1 VGANKA
7 GKPHADACVPPGLS
21 ERPDLSSPVKED
33 IRALRALHFVLVKL
47 HFKDPAQLTS
57 ERNDSRLVIFGCS
70 WIE

>member
-21 ERPDLSSPVKED
+21 EGPDLSSPVKED

-47 HFKDPAQLTS
+47 HFKNGTQFQSNSYPT
-57 ERNDSRLVIFGCS
+57 IF
-70 WIE
+70 